1 MIEGA
6 RKSEKFKIVP
16 IPSQQGLSAYQ
27 AMSKSSELLFNGY
40 DIDWIS
46 IGIQSFVLVFIL

>member
-40 DIDWIS
+40 DID
-46 IGIQSFVLVFIL
+46 